1 MPQSFVGRDRDLE
14 HLLSAYRDM
23 VRQGQPKL
31 VTVIGDAGVG
41 KSRLIGELWG
51 RLSEEDPEPTRHA
64 GRCPAYGRAITY
76 QPLGEILRAQLG
88 ILESGAP
95 SEVQRRLGDRPILG
109 LTLGLDTA
117 GDLHPLAARDAL
129 HEAWIGFFDELVAD
143 RPAVALIEDV
153 HWAEPPLLDLIEQL
167 ARGVGGSLLLV
178 ATARPDFVDARAG
191 WGTGRYDAETIW
203 LEPLAADAAAGMLDA
218 LVGGA
223 LPQATRDVIVD
234 RAEGNPLFIEE
245 MLGTLIDHGLIA
257 RSEAGWSAGDLPA
270 DLRIPD
276 TVQALVASRMD
287 LLEAPE
293 KAALQAAAVVGR
305 VFWTGPV
312 YDLVEGRPDL
322 RILED
327 RDFVRRQ
334 SGSSLEG
341 EQEFAFKHAI
351 TREVAYENLPKARR
365 ARLHADFAEWI
376 ERRMGDRDE
385 AASLLAHHYAAAVR
399 PDVADLAWG
408 SDPERLHALSRR
420 AIQWLWRAADLAMGR
435 YELDDTVALF
445 EQALELHP
453 DPTDEVQLWRSLGRA
468 KALRYDGMGLWTAM
482 QHAIDL
488 CTDPELLG
496 ELYAELSVEA
506 ATRSGMWAH
515 LPEVGLVQ
523 GWIDRALELVAPGTA
538 ARAQALVALSFW
550 RPDRPA
556 WAVEELDELTRA
568 LGDPWL
574 RIQALISA
582 WLRKFAEGRYDQLL
596 DLALQAYPLEVGV
609 SDPNV
614 RAELREASVTVFT
627 MCGRP
632 DESRRLIAE
641 YDVASQRL
649 SPHHRMHGVAMAI
662 ELEEIA
668 GDWAAIRALI
678 PRTRA
683 AVAENL
689 ATPCVRN
696 SRSLLACAAA
706 CAVLGD
712 DAEARDLEAEAEGH
726 VAERYAAI
734 LTGPRLRLAMG
745 RGDVGVVRSL
755 VEQPMMERGS
765 MWWYPGA
772 VTSYL
777 DALAVLS
784 DRERIEEDAPR
795 FLEYPSALQ
804 PFALRTLG
812 LVRGDPSL
820 LEESAGMFELLGFEL
835 QAANTRALV

>member
-1 MPQSFVGRDRDLE
+1 MRRDPARPKDSWRSCSTHLGVRQTDVVEERKVATVLFADLVGSTELADDEDPERVRALLERFYDAMSAEVADAGGTVEKFAGDAVMAAFGAPAAYEDHAERALHAALSMHRRLEALFAGKLRLRIGVNTGDVVVGQAREGSSFVSGDAVNVAARLEQAAPPGVVLAGERTVAAARGAFEFGEPITVEAKGKPEGVGARPLTRALSLTRPRGLKGMPQSFVGRDRDLE

-341 EQEFAFKHAI
+341 EQEI
-351 TREVAYENLPKARR
+351 
-365 ARLHADFAEWI
+365 
-376 ERRMGDRDE
+376 
-385 AASLLAHHYAAAVR
+385 
-399 PDVADLAWG
+399 
-408 SDPERLHALSRR
+408 
-420 AIQWLWRAADLAMGR
+420 
-435 YELDDTVALF
+435 
-445 EQALELHP
+445 
-453 DPTDEVQLWRSLGRA
+453 GRA
-468 KALRYDGMGLWTAM
+468 S
-482 QHAIDL
+482 
-488 CTDPELLG
+488 C
-496 ELYAELSVEA
+496 
-506 ATRSGMWAH
+506 
-515 LPEVGLVQ
+515 
-523 GWIDRALELVAPGTA
+523 
-538 ARAQALVALSFW
+538 
-550 RPDRPA
+550 
-556 WAVEELDELTRA
+556 
-568 LGDPWL
+568 
-574 RIQALISA
+574 
-582 WLRKFAEGRYDQLL
+582 
-596 DLALQAYPLEVGV
+596 
-609 SDPNV
+609 
-614 RAELREASVTVFT
+614 
-627 MCGRP
+627 
-632 DESRRLIAE
+632 
-641 YDVASQRL
+641 
-649 SPHHRMHGVAMAI
+649 
-662 ELEEIA
+662 
-668 GDWAAIRALI
+668 
-678 PRTRA
+678 
-683 AVAENL
+683 
-689 ATPCVRN
+689 
-696 SRSLLACAAA
+696 
-706 CAVLGD
+706 
-712 DAEARDLEAEAEGH
+712 
-726 VAERYAAI
+726 
-734 LTGPRLRLAMG
+734 
-745 RGDVGVVRSL
+745 
-755 VEQPMMERGS
+755 
-765 MWWYPGA
+765 
-772 VTSYL
+772 
-777 DALAVLS
+777 
-784 DRERIEEDAPR
+784 RER
-795 FLEYPSALQ
+795 
-804 PFALRTLG
+804 
-812 LVRGDPSL
+812 V
-820 LEESAGMFELLGFEL
+820 
-835 QAANTRALV
+835 